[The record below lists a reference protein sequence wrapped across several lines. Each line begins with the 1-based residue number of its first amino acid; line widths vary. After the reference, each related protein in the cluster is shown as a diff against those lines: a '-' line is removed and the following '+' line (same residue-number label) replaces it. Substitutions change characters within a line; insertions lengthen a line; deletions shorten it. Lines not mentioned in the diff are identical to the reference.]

1 MNLQRARDRRAANI
15 ILFPFLLC
23 AVLVLGAC
31 SDTPQLA
38 RLGSEAV
45 ILSFGDSMT
54 SGTGAKKPDSYPS
67 ILSGLTGRTVI
78 NAGIAGEVSADGLK
92 RLPALLEEHQPAL
105 LILCHGGNDILRK
118 GDLNRMGANVRAMIQ
133 LAQER
138 NIPVVLLG
146 VPQPAI
152 FPSSAAIYR
161 EIADTTDVIFI
172 EDIISDVLRDKSLKS
187 DAVHP
192 NHLGYRRIA
201 EEIYAILQDAGAI

>member
-1 MNLQRARDRRAANI
+1 MNSQRVRNI
-15 ILFPFLLC
+15 RTAHVVLFPSLLC
-23 AVLVLGAC
+23 VLLVLAAC
-31 SDTPQLA
+31 SDSP
-38 RLGSEAV
+38 RLPRLNSEAI
-45 ILSFGDSMT
+45 ILGFGDSLT
-54 SGTGAKKPDSYPS
+54 SGTGAKKADSYPS
-67 ILSGLTGRTVI
+67 ILSELTNRTVI
-78 NAGIAGEVSADGLK
+78 NAGIPGEVSADGLK
-92 RLPALLEEHQPAL
+92 RLPALLDEYQPAL

-118 GDLNRMGANVRAMIQ
+118 NDLDRMGANVRAMIQ
-133 LAQER
+133 LAKEK

-161 EIADTTDVIFI
+161 EIADATGVIFI

-192 NHLGYRRIA
+192 NHLGYRKIA